1 MVRNLCYNSI
11 NNNENNDKD
20 YYNNNHNNNKCQ
32 HNLSISS
39 IPQLQDK
46 NNNNNDNKNNL
57 TILMVST
64 EYPPMLGGV
73 GRYTLNLTRALR
85 KLGNTVYVVCNK
97 NGDGDFFGLYPFNKN
112 NSEILLEI
120 VYKVKPDVVHIQFEH
135 GLYGLKLDLVNPRNT
150 CTTIDTFYD
159 ICETPIITTF
169 HSAYTFK
176 QWMSLI
182 EPLKTTSGLLNQLK
196 SKKNYLFQYWKF
208 LINYKSF
215 HNLNNDKL
223 SKSKCGIVFSKYL
236 QNLVNEKKHNTQHT
250 YDNKKF
256 NSNIKNRIIYH
267 GAQSIIPPLSEIKKE
282 EARTKFG
289 LPVNKTK
296 RIALAIGFRTGTKGW
311 DILKK
316 INVPANWLIVI
327 NSSKNHY
334 NIENYKPEI
343 ITKNK
348 SNNTTKI
355 IDIQRDFLSEKDL
368 SLLFYASDVILLPY
382 KVSSG
387 SGVMFDAFAHRL
399 PFIATDLHFFKEFA
413 MKDLGITVKREPCEF
428 ANALHEMENN
438 YHFYSKKVNKFRLN
452 LTWDTVAN
460 QHNELYSD
468 ILKCTHYTKN
478 NMQSS
483 PPPTTTIEYSNK
495 LNRTN

>member
-1 MVRNLCYNSI
+1 LYYNSI
-11 NNNENNDKD
+11 NKSNNKD
-20 YYNNNHNNNKCQ
+20 DYNNNKF
-32 HNLSISS
+32 NLSIFS
-39 IPQLQDK
+39 ISKLQDE
-46 NNNNNDNKNNL
+46 NNNNKNNL

-73 GRYTLNLTRALR
+73 GRYTYNLTRALR
-85 KLGNTVYVVCNK
+85 KLGNIVYVVCNE
-97 NGDGDFFGLYPFNKN
+97 NGDGDFFGLSPFNKN
-112 NSEILLEI
+112 NSELLLKI
-120 VYKVKPDVVHIQFEH
+120 VYKVKPDIVHIQFEH
-135 GLYGLKLDLVNPRNT
+135 GLYGLKLNSINPRNT

-159 ICETPIITTF
+159 ICEIPIVTTF

-176 QWMSLI
+176 QWMRI
-182 EPLKTTSGLLNQLK
+182 IKPLKTTSGLLNQLK
-196 SKKNYLFQYWKF
+196 SRMNYLFQYWKL

-223 SKSKCGIVFSKYL
+223 SKSKYGIVFSEYL
-236 QNLVNEKKHNTQHT
+236 QKMVKEKRNNNQHT
-250 YDNKKF
+250 YDNKEF
-256 NSNIKNRIIYH
+256 NSNIKNNIIYH
-267 GAQSIIPPLSEIKKE
+267 GAQSSLPVSPEIKK

-289 LPVNKTK
+289 LPVDKTK

-334 NIENYKPEI
+334 NIENYKPEL

-348 SNNTTKI
+348 SNHTTKI

-387 SGVMFDAFAHRL
+387 SGVMFDALAHGL
-399 PFIATDLHFFKEFA
+399 PFIATDLQFFNEFA
-413 MKDLGITVKREPCEF
+413 MKGLGISVKRDPCEF
-428 ANALHEMENN
+428 AKALNEMENN
-438 YHFYSKKVNKFRLN
+438 YHFYSKAVNKFRLN
-452 LTWDTVAN
+452 LEWDTVAN
-460 QHNELYSD
+460 QHNELYLD
-468 ILKCTHYTKN
+468 ILKRIHSTKK
-478 NMQSS
+478 NMQPSS
-483 PPPTTTIEYSNK
+483 TTIAYSNNSK
-495 LNRTN
+495 MKNK

>member
-1 MVRNLCYNSI
+1 LHYNSI
-11 NNNENNDKD
+11 NNNKSNNKD
-20 YYNNNHNNNKCQ
+20 DYNNKY
-32 HNLSISS
+32 NLSIFS
-39 IPQLQDK
+39 ISKLHDK
-46 NNNNNDNKNNL
+46 NNNNKNNL

-73 GRYTLNLTRALR
+73 GRYTHNLTRALR
-85 KLGNTVYVVCNK
+85 KLGNTVYVVCNE

-112 NSEILLEI
+112 NSELLLEI
-120 VYKVKPDVVHIQFEH
+120 VHKVKPDIVHIQFEH
-135 GLYGLKLDLVNPRNT
+135 GLYGLKLASLNPRNT

-159 ICETPIITTF
+159 ICETPIVTTF

-176 QWMSLI
+176 QWMSMVK
-182 EPLKTTSGLLNQLK
+182 PLETNSGLLNQLK
-196 SKKNYLFQYWKF
+196 SKKDRIFQYWKL

-215 HNLNNDKL
+215 HSLNNDKL
-223 SKSKCGIVFSKYL
+223 SKSKCGIVFSEYL
-236 QNLVNEKKHNTQHT
+236 QNLVNEKRNNNQHT
-250 YDNKKF
+250 YDNKEF
-256 NSNIKNRIIYH
+256 DSNIKKSIIYH
-267 GAQSIIPPLSEIKKE
+267 GAQSIVPVLPEIKKE

-289 LPVNKTK
+289 LPVDKTK

-348 SNNTTKI
+348 LNNITKI

-387 SGVMFDAFAHRL
+387 SGVMFDALAHGL
-399 PFIATDLHFFKEFA
+399 PFIATNLQFFNEFA
-413 MKDLGITVKREPCEF
+413 RKGLGITVKRDPCEF
-428 ANALHEMENN
+428 VKALNEMENN
-438 YHFYSKKVNKFRLN
+438 YHFYSKAVNKFRLN
-452 LTWDTVAN
+452 LEWDIVAN
-460 QHNELYSD
+460 QHNKLYLD
-468 ILKCTHYTKN
+468 ILECIHSTKK

-483 PPPTTTIEYSNK
+483 STTIAYSNNSK
-495 LNRTN
+495 MKNK

>member
-1 MVRNLCYNSI
+1 LYYNSI
-11 NNNENNDKD
+11 NNNKSNNKD
-20 YYNNNHNNNKCQ
+20 DYNNNKY
-32 HNLSISS
+32 NLSIFS
-39 IPQLQDK
+39 ISKLQNK
-46 NNNNNDNKNNL
+46 NNNNKNNL

-73 GRYTLNLTRALR
+73 GRYTYNLTRALR
-85 KLGNTVYVVCNK
+85 KLGTIVYVVCNE

-112 NSEILLEI
+112 NSELLLKI
-120 VYKVKPDVVHIQFEH
+120 VNKVKPDIVHIQFEH
-135 GLYGLKLDLVNPRNT
+135 GLYGLKLASLNPRNT

-159 ICETPIITTF
+159 ICEIPIVTTF

-176 QWMSLI
+176 QWMNI
-182 EPLKTTSGLLNQLK
+182 VKPLKTTSRLLNQLK
-196 SKKNYLFQYWKF
+196 SKMNYLFQYWKF

-223 SKSKCGIVFSKYL
+223 SKSKYGIVFSEYL
-236 QNLVNEKKHNTQHT
+236 QNLINEKRNNNQHT
-250 YDNKKF
+250 YDNKEF
-256 NSNIKNRIIYH
+256 NSNIKNNIIYH
-267 GAQSIIPPLSEIKKE
+267 GAQSIVPVLPETKK

-289 LPVNKTK
+289 LPVDKTK

-387 SGVMFDAFAHRL
+387 SGVMFDALAHGL
-399 PFIATDLHFFKEFA
+399 PFIATDLQFFNEFA
-413 MKDLGITVKREPCEF
+413 MKGLGISVKRDPCEF
-428 ANALHEMENN
+428 AKALNEMENN
-438 YHFYSKKVNKFRLN
+438 YHFYSKAVNKFRLN
-452 LTWDTVAN
+452 LEWDTVAN
-460 QHNELYSD
+460 QHNELYLD
-468 ILKCTHYTKN
+468 ILKCIHSTKK
-478 NMQSS
+478 NMQPSS
-483 PPPTTTIEYSNK
+483 TTIAYSNNSK
-495 LNRTN
+495 MKNK

>member
-1 MVRNLCYNSI
+1 MVHKLCYNSI
-11 NNNENNDKD
+11 KHNKIKNKD
-20 YYNNNHNNNKCQ
+20 HYNNNKH
-32 HNLSISS
+32 
-39 IPQLQDK
+39 
-46 NNNNNDNKNNL
+46 NL

-73 GRYTLNLTRALR
+73 GRYTHNLTRALR
-85 KLGNTVYVVCNK
+85 KLGNTVYVVCNE

-112 NSEILLEI
+112 NSELLLEI
-120 VYKVKPDVVHIQFEH
+120 VHKVEPDIVHIQFEH
-135 GLYGLKLDLVNPRNT
+135 GLYGLKLDSINPRNT
-150 CTTIDTFYD
+150 YTTIDTFYD
-159 ICETPIITTF
+159 ICEIPIVTTF

-176 QWMSLI
+176 QWMTMV
-182 EPLKTTSGLLNQLK
+182 EPLKTKSGLINQLK
-196 SKKNYLFQYWKF
+196 SKKNYLFQYWKY

-223 SKSKCGIVFSKYL
+223 SKSKYGIVFSEYL
-236 QNLVNEKKHNTQHT
+236 QNLVNEKRNNNQYT
-250 YDNKKF
+250 YDNKEF
-256 NSNIKNRIIYH
+256 DSNIKNSIIYH
-267 GAQSIIPPLSEIKKE
+267 GAQSIVSVLPEIKKE
-282 EARTKFG
+282 EARPKFG
-289 LPVNKTK
+289 LPVDKTK

-348 SNNTTKI
+348 SNNITKI

-387 SGVMFDAFAHRL
+387 SGVMFDALAHGL
-399 PFIATDLHFFKEFA
+399 PFIATDLQFFNEFA
-413 MKDLGITVKREPCEF
+413 RKGLGITVKRDPCEF
-428 ANALHEMENN
+428 AKALNEMENN
-438 YHFYSKKVNKFRLN
+438 YHFYSKAVNKFKLN
-452 LTWDTVAN
+452 LEWDTVAN
-460 QHNELYSD
+460 QHNELYLD
-468 ILKCTHYTKN
+468 ILKCIHSIKK
-478 NMQSS
+478 MQSS
-483 PPPTTTIEYSNK
+483 STTIAYSNNSK
-495 LNRTN
+495 MKNR

>member
-1 MVRNLCYNSI
+1 LHYNSI
-11 NNNENNDKD
+11 NNNKSNNKD
-20 YYNNNHNNNKCQ
+20 DYNNKY
-32 HNLSISS
+32 NLSIFS
-39 IPQLQDK
+39 ISKLHDK
-46 NNNNNDNKNNL
+46 NNNNKNNL

-73 GRYTLNLTRALR
+73 GRYTHNLTRALR
-85 KLGNTVYVVCNK
+85 KLGNTVYVVCNE

-112 NSEILLEI
+112 NSELLLEI
-120 VYKVKPDVVHIQFEH
+120 VHKVKPDIVHIQFEH
-135 GLYGLKLDLVNPRNT
+135 GLYGLKLASLNPRNT

-159 ICETPIITTF
+159 ICETPIVTTF

-176 QWMSLI
+176 QWMSMVK
-182 EPLKTTSGLLNQLK
+182 PLETKSGLLNQLK
-196 SKKNYLFQYWKF
+196 SKKDRIFQYWKL

-215 HNLNNDKL
+215 HSLNNDKL
-223 SKSKCGIVFSKYL
+223 SKSKCGIVFSEYL
-236 QNLVNEKKHNTQHT
+236 QNLVNEKRNNNQHT
-250 YDNKKF
+250 YDNKEF
-256 NSNIKNRIIYH
+256 DSNIKKSIIYH
-267 GAQSIIPPLSEIKKE
+267 GAQSIVPVLPEIKKE
-282 EARTKFG
+282 EARAKFG
-289 LPVNKTK
+289 LSVDKTK

-348 SNNTTKI
+348 LNNITKI

-387 SGVMFDAFAHRL
+387 SGVMFDALAHGL
-399 PFIATDLHFFKEFA
+399 PFIATNLQFFNEFA
-413 MKDLGITVKREPCEF
+413 RKGLGITVKRDPCEF
-428 ANALHEMENN
+428 VKALNEMENN
-438 YHFYSKKVNKFRLN
+438 YHFYSKAVNKFRLN
-452 LTWDTVAN
+452 LEWDIVAN
-460 QHNELYSD
+460 QHNKLYLD
-468 ILKCTHYTKN
+468 ILECIHSTKK

-483 PPPTTTIEYSNK
+483 STTIAYSNNSK
-495 LNRTN
+495 IKNK